1 MGRGLLAGV
10 LVVFAA
16 VNVAGRVAVLIALA
30 AAAVAIAYQLR
41 RVSSDRT
48 AVPLPA
54 VGASSAKVPM
64 APAMKWI
71 LASFTL
77 INLASI
83 PMWLVYLAEVSWP
96 DANLALVGAVQTAA
110 VVAALLAWRSTD
122 GPVGRRVIAGTL
134 VLLAGSCA
142 LLTVGGTV
150 AGTREQVTVFAV
162 SAAIAAGS
170 TYASIA
176 LLEAAHRLVT
186 DENSV
191 RSFTLLD
198 VVDSSSLQFG
208 LFAGGLLVAVS
219 SAGEPLSPYVLF
231 IIATT
236 LVATA
241 VIGVTVRFHT
251 RDQLG

>member
-1 MGRGLLAGV
+1 M
-10 LVVFAA
+10 
-16 VNVAGRVAVLIALA
+16 I
-30 AAAVAIAYQLR
+30 
-41 RVSSDRT
+41 
-48 AVPLPA
+48 
-54 VGASSAKVPM
+54 
-64 APAMKWI
+64 WI

-77 INLASI
+77 INFASL

-134 VLLAGSCA
+134 VLLAGSA
-142 LLTVGGTV
+142 TLLTVGGTV
-150 AGTREQVTVFAV
+150 AGLREQVTVFAV

-186 DENSV
+186 AENSV

-208 LFAGGLLVAVS
+208 LFAGGLLVTVS
-219 SAGEPLSPYVLF
+219 TVGQPVSPYVIF
-231 IIATT
+231 VVGTT
-236 LVATA
+236 LAAAV
-241 VIGVTVRFHT
+241 VIGITVRLHP
-251 RDQLG
+251 GSAAS